1 MPPSATDARSVPP
14 LEDLPASRSRS
25 GALVLLGALALGGLA
40 GGLVL
45 WSRKPSAL
53 PPAPAAIRGPYEQVE
68 LGAFRR
74 EILVDASSLVR
85 ESFEVRVGLLLNPDY
100 GDLSAY
106 RPLVEKRRDLLRHI
120 VWTEILL
127 AKSDLDLRKPSIL
140 ESLSQ
145 EIRARLNAEL
155 GPSPAGQ
162 ELVRKVI
169 FPDSKLP
176 VRR

>member
-14 LEDLPASRSRS
+14 LEDLSASRSRS
-25 GALVLLGALALGGLA
+25 GALVLLAALVVGGLA
-40 GGLVL
+40 GGWMLL
-45 WSRKPSAL
+45 ARKASA
-53 PPAPAAIRGPYEQVE
+53 PPTPPAAIRGSYEQVE
-68 LGAFRR
+68 LGTFRR
-74 EILVDASSLVR
+74 EILVDAASLVR
-85 ESFEVRVGLLLNPDY
+85 ESFEVRVSLLLNPEY
-100 GDLSAY
+100 GDLSVY

-120 VWTEILL
+120 VWTEIILP
-127 AKSDLDLRKPSIL
+127 KSDFDLRKPSIL
-140 ESLSQ
+140 EALSQ

-155 GPSPAGQ
+155 GSSPAGQ

>member
-1 MPPSATDARSVPP
+1 MPSSATDVRSVPP
-14 LEDLPASRSRS
+14 PEAVPASRSRS
-25 GALVLLGALALGGLA
+25 GALILLGALAVGGLA
-40 GGLVL
+40 GGAVL
-45 WSRKPSAL
+45 LARRPSAL
-53 PPAPAAIRGPYEQVE
+53 PSPPAAIRGPYEQVE

-74 EILVDASSLVR
+74 EILVDASTLVR
-85 ESFEVRVGLLLNPDY
+85 EAFEVKVSLLLNPDY
-100 GDLSAY
+100 GDLSAC

-120 VWTEILL
+120 VWTEIILP
-127 AKSDLDLRKPSIL
+127 KSDFDLRKPTIL
-140 ESLSQ
+140 DGLSQ
-145 EIRARLNAEL
+145 EIRTRLNAEL